1 MLMPLRILLLAAA
14 TLAAPVSARA
24 DSASLMSQAQLAN
37 PVRYSYATTQGA
49 EMRSTTDNR
58 AFSVWWQ
65 PSAGTTPK
73 GVIVA
78 LHGHG
83 SWATDEFYLWH
94 PYAKSRGYAVL
105 ALQWWFGGG
114 ESTADYYTP
123 AEMYPLVAKLLSDK
137 GVRPGS
143 AMFVGY
149 SRGSANS
156 YALAALDHAG
166 TGRRYFGL
174 VLSNAGGATLNYPPN
189 QSIMAGDFGPSPYAG
204 LSWAMYCGEKDPDPA
219 INGCPAMNAAR
230 DWVTQY
236 GANVVLFIDDPT
248 GDHGGFM
255 TNSANVETA
264 LATYATVL
272 EAATT
277 VPTCTLSASATSVS
291 PGASVTLSAVCHPG
305 ATAYAWTG
313 GTCAGNAS
321 ASCNVTPVA
330 TTTYTVAGSDAAGW
344 GPATSVTITVAD
356 RTAPTVP
363 TQLVATGVDTTHV
376 TLGWAGATDDVGV
389 GSYRVMRNGTQ
400 VASVA
405 ATTYADSGL
414 APATAYTY
422 TVSACDDAGNCSAA
436 SAGLSVQTAAP
447 LTNVLSNAEADCL
460 FNWGEDHYPA
470 ALSPSRAA
478 SQALAPYY
486 YRRYDGS
493 NSYLGVSSTDNHL
506 YYLDASGTLTDLGLA
521 ATWSAQAGCR

>member
-1 MLMPLRILLLAAA
+1 
-14 TLAAPVSARA
+14 
-24 DSASLMSQAQLAN
+24 
-37 PVRYSYATTQGA
+37 
-49 EMRSTTDNR
+49 
-58 AFSVWWQ
+58 
-65 PSAGTTPK
+65 
-73 GVIVA
+73 
-78 LHGHG
+78 
-83 SWATDEFYLWH
+83 
-94 PYAKSRGYAVL
+94 
-105 ALQWWFGGG
+105 
-114 ESTADYYTP
+114 
-123 AEMYPLVAKLLSDK
+123 
-137 GVRPGS
+137 
-143 AMFVGY
+143 
-149 SRGSANS
+149 
-156 YALAALDHAG
+156 
-166 TGRRYFGL
+166 
-174 VLSNAGGATLNYPPN
+174 
-189 QSIMAGDFGPSPYAG
+189 
-204 LSWAMYCGEKDPDPA
+204 MYCGEKDPDPA

-363 TQLVATGVDTTHV
+363 AQLVATGVDTTHV

-460 FNWGEDHYPA
+460 FNWGEDHYRA